1 VADFSRLTDR
11 IGAHKVLLDLP
22 DRVLYRY
29 DAITE
34 GAVPLAVVLPETSA
48 DVVETVRFAGSVG
61 LPVFPR
67 GAASGLSGGSVP
79 SREGIVVSFT
89 RMAALRI
96 DPQARLAEAE
106 PGVVTIQ
113 VSRAAEP
120 YGLYFPPDP
129 ASYRQSTIGGNLAE
143 NAGGPQC
150 FKKGVTGDYVEK
162 VEWVD
167 AAGELHL
174 HDRRAFDIPGL
185 LIGSEG
191 TLGLITRAWLRLEPI
206 PRYRRTLMA
215 HFEEVG
221 QAAEAVSRAV
231 AAGVVAAKLEFMDSA
246 CIRAVEEAFSF
257 GLPVGAGALL
267 LADTDG
273 DDKQVVAEELEMLAE
288 AAQASGGVVHVAAD
302 EAEAERLWL
311 ARRSV
316 SPALGRIKPFRMN
329 EDIVVPRSRLAAVVR
344 EIRELGDASGLPL
357 VQFGHIGD
365 GNLHPNILY
374 DKHTPLDEVH
384 ELARRIAMVALEHGG
399 VLSGE
404 HGIGL
409 TKKPFI
415 TAALS
420 AEQIENLARVK
431 TAFDPR
437 GVLNPDKV
445 IPDADPAPQL

>member
-1 VADFSRLTDR
+1 MPDFRLLAEK
-11 IGAHKVLLDLP
+11 IGEGKVLLDLA

-29 DAITE
+29 DAITSGE
-34 GAVPLAVVLPETSA
+34 VPLAVVLPESTA
-48 DVVETVRFAGSVG
+48 DVVEIMRFAAAAGT
-61 LPVFPR
+61 PVFPR

-79 SREGIVVSFT
+79 TEPGIVVSFT
-89 RMAALRI
+89 RMTGLELE
-96 DPQARLAEAE
+96 PEKRLAVVG
-106 PGVVTIQ
+106 PGVVTLE
-113 VSRAAEP
+113 VSRAAAP

-150 FKKGVTGDYVEK
+150 FKKGVTGDYVEQ

-167 AAGELHL
+167 AAGQVHVSG
-174 HDRRAFDIPGL
+174 RRAYDLPGL

-191 TLGLITRAWLRLEPI
+191 TLGLITRAWLRLEPL
-206 PRYRRTLMA
+206 PRYTRTLMA
-215 HFEEVG
+215 DFDEVG

-231 AAGVVAAKLEFMDSA
+231 AAGVVAAKLEFMDGA
-246 CIRAVEEAFSF
+246 CVRAVEEAFSF
-257 GLPVGAGALL
+257 GLPAGTGALL

-273 DDKQVVAEELEMLAE
+273 DDADVVAEELELLAE
-288 AAQASGGVVHVAAD
+288 AARASGGRVRLAAD
-302 EAEAERLWL
+302 AAEAERLWL

-329 EDIVVPRSRLAAVVR
+329 EDIVVPRSRLAEVVR
-344 EIRELGDASGLPL
+344 EIRRLGDASGLPL

-374 DKHTPLDEVH
+374 DKQTPLEAVH
-384 ELARRIAMVALEHGG
+384 ELAEQIALTALRHEG

-409 TKKPFI
+409 TKKPFMK
-415 TAALS
+415 AAVPP
-420 AEQIENLARVK
+420 EQLRNLDLVK
-431 TAFDPR
+431 RALDPS
-437 GVLNPDKV
+437 GLLNPGKI
-445 IPDADPAPQL
+445 IPDEAKANI